1 MDAVFSMVFMNNFVH
16 ADLHPGNLLVT
27 KAPGEDRPQIAI
39 LDAGMAVE
47 LDRSNH
53 SKMIDICLA
62 FFRSEGY
69 KAGKLMCDGQS
80 NLSNEAVHL
89 FCQEIEALVKE
100 SHNTTFFDKF
110 GTYVTDICGMACSH
124 RVKLN
129 EQFVT
134 MAMAIKVLEGIAL
147 NLNPELELCNEAIPV
162 LLKAQLK
169 SAMPGFYR
177 R

>member
-1 MDAVFSMVFMNNFVH
+1 LYLQLQLSSSH
-16 ADLHPGNLLVT
+16 
-27 KAPGEDRPQIAI
+27 IA
-39 LDAGMAVE
+39 
-47 LDRSNH
+47 NPW
-53 SKMIDICLA
+53 
-62 FFRSEGY
+62 
-69 KAGKLMCDGQS
+69 Q
-80 NLSNEAVHL
+80 
-89 FCQEIEALVKE
+89 E

-110 GTYVTDICGMACSH
+110 GSYVTDICGMACSH

-169 SAMPGFYR
+169 SAMPGFYKR
-177 R
+177 